1 MLGELVESD
10 KDSPDEVEAHARQIS
25 ETARDTSRAL
35 DEIVWAVNPSND
47 TLDGLFTY
55 FCKYSQ
61 EYLTIAGLRFR
72 LDVPDQLPKTPI
84 PPDVRHN
91 VFLASKEAVTN
102 IVRHAKAS
110 AVWIRLRL
118 EPARFILEIED
129 NGQGMANMD
138 KERAR
143 SRNGLSNMRKRL
155 EEIGGSFTITPGAE
169 GGTIVRLTGPLG
181 KDKID
186 GHGKA
191 V

>member
-1 MLGELVESD
+1 
-10 KDSPDEVEAHARQIS
+10 
-25 ETARDTSRAL
+25 
-35 DEIVWAVNPSND
+35 
-47 TLDGLFTY
+47 
-55 FCKYSQ
+55 
-61 EYLTIAGLRFR
+61 
-72 LDVPDQLPKTPI
+72 LDVPDQLPRTPI

-102 IVRHAKAS
+102 IVRHSKAS
-110 AVWIRLRL
+110 AVMIRLRL

-138 KERAR
+138 QARAR
-143 SRNGLSNMRKRL
+143 TRNGLSNMRKRL
-155 EEIGGSFTITPGAE
+155 EEIGGSFTICPGAK

-186 GHGKA
+186 SVAKP

>member
-1 MLGELVESD
+1 M
-10 KDSPDEVEAHARQIS
+10 
-25 ETARDTSRAL
+25 
-35 DEIVWAVNPSND
+35 
-47 TLDGLFTY
+47 
-55 FCKYSQ
+55 
-61 EYLTIAGLRFR
+61 AGLRYR
-72 LDVPDQLPKTPI
+72 LDVPDQLPSTPI

-143 SRNGLSNMRKRL
+143 TRNGLSNMRKRL
-155 EEIGGSFTITPGAE
+155 EEIGGSFTVSPGAE
-169 GGTIVRLTGPLG
+169 GGTMVRLTGPLG

-186 GHGKA
+186 GAIKS